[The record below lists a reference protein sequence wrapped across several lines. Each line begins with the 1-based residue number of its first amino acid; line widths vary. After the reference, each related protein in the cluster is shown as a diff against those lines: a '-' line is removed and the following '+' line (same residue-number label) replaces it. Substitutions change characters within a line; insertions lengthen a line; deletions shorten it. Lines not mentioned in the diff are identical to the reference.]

1 MEIRT
6 LKIGKRNWQ
15 LVNESWSTSRAW
27 GHKTNILKN
36 GIEYAEHKC
45 RYYNRTWESYT
56 YQNCM
61 FGAIRTLREQ
71 EENRFIENYKYTN
84 NIDRFKKGQKDLVI
98 AEFNKTEIAK
108 DLDKLYKAVELR
120 EFN

>member
-6 LKIGKRNWQ
+6 LKIGKDIWQ

-27 GHKTNILKN
+27 GHKTNLLKN
-36 GIEYAEHKC
+36 GYEMAENKC

-56 YQNCM
+56 YQTCM
-61 FGAIRTLREQ
+61 FGAIRTLRDE
-71 EENRFIENYKYTN
+71 EENRFIENYKYEN

-98 AEFNKTEIAK
+98 KEFNKTKIAK

>member
-1 MEIRT
+1 
-6 LKIGKRNWQ
+6 
-15 LVNESWSTSRAW
+15 
-27 GHKTNILKN
+27 
-36 GIEYAEHKC
+36 
-45 RYYNRTWESYT
+45 
-56 YQNCM
+56 M

-71 EENRFIENYKYTN
+71 EENRFIENYKYNN

>member
-1 MEIRT
+1 MEIRNK
-6 LKIGKRNWQ
+6 KIGNNNWQ

-56 YQNCM
+56 YETCM
-61 FGAIRTLREQ
+61 LCAIDDI
-71 EENRFIENYKYTN
+71 EETEKRRFIENYKYKN
-84 NIDRFKKGQKDLVI
+84 DIDRFKKGQKDLVI